1 MQMMKTD
8 VERLIRRCYEAF
20 NDRDLEGAVALMHA
34 DVIWPNGW
42 EGGWV
47 YGRDGVRNY
56 WQRQWATID
65 PRVEPRAF
73 RWDAEERVIVSVHQT
88 VRDLAGAVLSE
99 QMVEHVYEMK
109 DGLVRR
115 MEILGPEPQR

>member
-1 MQMMKTD
+1 
-8 VERLIRRCYEAF
+8 
-20 NDRDLEGAVALMHA
+20 
-34 DVIWPNGW
+34 
-42 EGGWV
+42 V

>member
-1 MQMMKTD
+1 MTKD
-8 VERLIRRCYEAF
+8 DLEKLIRRCYEAF
-20 NDRDLEGAVALMHA
+20 NDRDLEGALALMHA
-34 DVIWPNGW
+34 DVTWPNGW

-56 WQRQWATID
+56 WQRQWAVID

-73 RWDAEERVIVSVHQT
+73 RRDSEGRVVVSVHQT

-109 DGLVRR
+109 GGLVRR
-115 MEILGPEPQR
+115 MEVLGPDPQR